1 MTSPSIVENILSRVH
16 RVLLDGRP
24 SHPSTTTGPQVTQ
37 HQIRQKG
44 FASLDDLQSCKWH
57 INKSPISHSLS
68 ALLSVKT
75 MELCAKKVKT
85 MEHVNNIIDLPIWS
99 HTRGFCFSMTRGP
112 SAHLNKHQ
120 GPGHGS
126 NRTTNP
132 HPPDVSLRLA
142 FTLFINSMVSKSYK
156 EWIKN
161 TFYIYNRTPVA
172 TAHDQ
177 RGMRKYASI

>member
-1 MTSPSIVENILSRVH
+1 MADPAIHPPLPVRKWHSIRYDR
-16 RVLLDGRP
+16 RVL
-24 SHPSTTTGPQVTQ
+24 HPSMTCKVANGTSTNHRFHTVYQPCCQWKPWSFA
-37 HQIRQKG
+37 QKKWKPWN
-44 FASLDDLQSCKWH
+44 FAQ
-57 INKSPISHSLS
+57 
-68 ALLSVKT
+68 
-75 MELCAKKVKT
+75 KKVKT